1 MNSRFGA
8 LMARMRTQRALS
20 TLVILLTLTVGI
32 LIGTVLSRGRV
43 RGNSA
48 PDGSLLPAM
57 QTPQQLS
64 NTFGQVASSVEPAVV
79 NVSTES
85 TPKVQRRGGRTP
97 NRGQRDNGGGN
108 DDPFQDFFDRFFGGQ
123 QGGQQGQQGGQGD
136 QGDDDDQG
144 PNPFSGPGGPGGGR
158 QRSLGSGIILNAN
171 GYIMTNFHVVDKA
184 DRIRVKLFD
193 EPPSVLHDAK
203 IVGVDRETDLA
214 LIKIEPPKDK
224 PLTVARLGD
233 SDKMTVGDWVLA
245 IGSPFD
251 LEATVT
257 AGIVSAKG
265 RNLPGGR
272 QFQSFIQTDAAI
284 NPGNSGGPLVS
295 MNSEVIGINTA
306 IYTQSYGYQGVGF
319 AMPSNVVRD
328 VYEQLR
334 AGNHKVSRGS
344 IGVEFSAVPNPA
356 VLRVYGVKNGVPIT
370 NVRPDSPAAKAGL
383 QGEDTITAVNGKNIK
398 SGDEL
403 VNLISATKPG
413 NKLNVTYMRNGQE
426 KQATVVVA
434 DRAKL
439 FADRTDQSSEET
451 PEDNEPA
458 PTKLGI
464 TVKPVSPEM
473 AERAGTPEGKG
484 VQVMDVKPDSFGDDL
499 GLAPGM
505 IIIKVNKQPVNSEDE
520 FRKITSQLKSGQ
532 DVVFLVHAGRGASGG
547 NTFVSGTLP

>member
-1 MNSRFGA
+1 MNPRFSA
-8 LMARMRTQRALS
+8 LKSRMRTQRALS

-32 LIGTVLSRGRV
+32 LIGTVLSRGGV
-43 RGNSA
+43 KGNFA

-64 NTFGQVASSVEPAVV
+64 NTFGQVASAVEPTVV

-85 TPKVQRRGGRTP
+85 TPKVRRRGNNRSP
-97 NRGQRDNGGGN
+97 HRGQRDNGG

-123 QGGQQGQQGGQGD
+123 QGGQQGGP
-136 QGDDDDQG
+136 GDDDDQG
-144 PNPFSGPGGPGGGR
+144 PQSPFSGPGGGGGR
-158 QRSLGSGIILNAN
+158 QRSLGSGVILNAN

-184 DRIRVKLFD
+184 DRIRVKLYD
-193 EPPSVLHDAK
+193 EPATVLHDAK
-203 IVGVDRETDLA
+203 IVGVDTETDLA

-224 PLTVARLGD
+224 PLTAARLGD
-233 SDKMTVGDWVLA
+233 SDKMSVGDWVLA

-295 MNSEVIGINTA
+295 MNGEVIGINTA
-306 IYTQSYGYQGVGF
+306 IYTQSFGYQGVGF

-334 AGNHKVSRGS
+334 TGDHKVARGS

-356 VLRVYGVKNGVPIT
+356 VLRIYGAKNGVPIT

-383 QGEDTITAVNGKNIK
+383 QGEDTITAVNGRQIK

-403 VNLISATKPG
+403 VNLISATRPG
-413 NKLNVTYMRNGQE
+413 NKLNVTYLRNGQE

-439 FADRTDQSSEET
+439 FGASTDQSSNDDAPDDIQPT
-451 PEDNEPA
+451 
-458 PTKLGI
+458 PTKLGV
-464 TVKPVSPEM
+464 TVKEVSPEM
-473 AERAGTPEGKG
+473 AERMGTAEGKG
-484 VQVMDVKPDSFGDDL
+484 VQVVDVKPGSFADDL
-499 GLAPGM
+499 QLQPGL
-505 IIIKVNKQPVNSEDE
+505 IILKINKQPVNSEEE
-520 FRKITSQLKSGQ
+520 FRKIMSQL
-532 DVVFLVHAGRGASGG
+532 
-547 NTFVSGTLP
+547 

>member
-1 MNSRFGA
+1 MNSRLGA
-8 LMARMRTQRALS
+8 LVRRMRTQRALS
-20 TLVILLTLTVGI
+20 ALVVLLTLAVGI
-32 LIGTVLSRGRV
+32 LIGTVLSRGGV

-64 NTFGQVASSVEPAVV
+64 ATFGQVAASIEPAVV

-85 TPKVQRRGGRTP
+85 TPKVRRRGNNRMP
-97 NRGQRDNGGGN
+97 NRGQRDNGG

-123 QGGQQGQQGGQGD
+123 QGGQGG

-144 PNPFSGPGGPGGGR
+144 PSPFPGPGGGR
-158 QRSLGSGIILNAN
+158 QRSLGSGVILNAN

-193 EPPSVLHDAK
+193 EPASVLHDAK

-214 LIKIEPPKDK
+214 LIKIDPPKDK
-224 PLTVARLGD
+224 QLTAARLGD

-295 MNSEVIGINTA
+295 MGGEVIGINTA

-328 VYEQLR
+328 VYDQLKS
-334 AGNHKVSRGS
+334 GDHKVARGS

-356 VLRVYGVKNGVPIT
+356 VLRIYGVKNGVPIS

-383 QGEDTITAVNGKNIK
+383 QGEDTITAVNGKPIK

-403 VNLISATKPG
+403 VSLISATKPG
-413 NKLNVTYMRNGQE
+413 NKLNVTYIRNGQE
-426 KQATVVVA
+426 KQAVVVVA

-439 FADRTDQSSEET
+439 FADRTDSTGDDT
-451 PEDNEPA
+451 PEEGEPV

-464 TVKPVSPEM
+464 TVKAITPEM
-473 AERAGTPEGKG
+473 AQRVGTPEGKG
-484 VQVMDVKPDSFGDDL
+484 VQVTDVKPDSFGYDL
-499 GLAPGM
+499 GLQPGM
-505 IIIKVNKQPVNSEDE
+505 VILKVNKQAVNSEEE
-520 FRKITSQLKSGQ
+520 FRKVTSELKSGQ
-532 DVVFLVHAGRGASGG
+532 DVVFLVHAGRGAGGG

>member
-1 MNSRFGA
+1 MNSRYSA
-8 LMARMRTQRALS
+8 LVSRMRTQRALS

-32 LIGTVLSRGRV
+32 LIGTILSRGGV
-43 RGNSA
+43 RGNST

-64 NTFGQVASSVEPAVV
+64 NTFGQVANAVEPTVV

-85 TPKVQRRGGRTP
+85 TPKVRRRGRAP
-97 NRGQRDNGGGN
+97 NRGQRDNGG

-123 QGGQQGQQGGQGD
+123 QGGQGG
-136 QGDDDDQG
+136 GDDDDQG
-144 PNPFSGPGGPGGGR
+144 PQSPFGGGPGGGR
-158 QRSLGSGIILNAN
+158 QRSLGSGVILNAN

-193 EPPSVLHDAK
+193 EPATVLHEAR

-214 LIKIEPPKDK
+214 LIKIDPPKDK
-224 PLTVARLGD
+224 PLTAARLGD
-233 SDKMTVGDWVLA
+233 SDKMNVGDWVLA

-295 MNSEVIGINTA
+295 MNGEVIGINTA
-306 IYTQSYGYQGVGF
+306 IYTQSFGYQGVGF

-334 AGNHKVSRGS
+334 TGDHKVARGS

-356 VLRVYGVKNGVPIT
+356 VLRIYGAKNGVPIT

-383 QGEDTITAVNGKNIK
+383 QGEDTITAVNGKAIK

-403 VNLISATKPG
+403 VNLISATRPG
-413 NKLNVTYMRNGQE
+413 NKLNVTYLRNGQE

-439 FADRTDQSSEET
+439 FNDRTDQSDDPPAESE
-451 PEDNEPA
+451 PV

-464 TVKPVSPEM
+464 TVKAVTPEM
-473 AERAGTPEGKG
+473 AERMGTPEGKG
-484 VQVMDVKPDSFGDDL
+484 VQVTDVKADSFGDDIQL
-499 GLAPGM
+499 QPGM
-505 IIIKVNKQPVNSEDE
+505 IILKVNKQPVNSEED
-520 FRKITSQLKSGQ
+520 FRKATSQLKSGQ
-532 DVVFLVHAGRGASGG
+532 DVVFLVRAGRGPNGV
-547 NTFVSGTLP
+547 NTFISGTLP

>member
-1 MNSRFGA
+1 MNSRFSA
-8 LMARMRTQRALS
+8 LVSRMRTQRALS

-32 LIGTVLSRGRV
+32 LIGTILSRGGV
-43 RGNSA
+43 KGNST

-64 NTFGQVASSVEPAVV
+64 NTFGQVANAVEPAVV

-85 TPKVQRRGGRTP
+85 TPKVRRRGRAP
-97 NRGQRDNGGGN
+97 NRGQRDNGG

-123 QGGQQGQQGGQGD
+123 QGGQGG
-136 QGDDDDQG
+136 GDDDDQG
-144 PNPFSGPGGPGGGR
+144 PQSPFGGGPGGGR
-158 QRSLGSGIILNAN
+158 QRSLGSGVILNAN

-193 EPPSVLHDAK
+193 EPATVLHEAK

-214 LIKIEPPKDK
+214 LIKIDPPKDRQ
-224 PLTVARLGD
+224 LTAARLGD

-295 MNSEVIGINTA
+295 MNGEVIGINTA
-306 IYTQSYGYQGVGF
+306 IYTQSFGYQGVGF

-334 AGNHKVSRGS
+334 TGDHKVARGS

-356 VLRVYGVKNGVPIT
+356 VLRIYGAKNGVPIT

-383 QGEDTITAVNGKNIK
+383 QGEDTITAVNGKPIK

-403 VNLISATKPG
+403 VNLISATRPG
-413 NKLNVTYMRNGQE
+413 NKLNVTYLRNGQE

-439 FADRTDQSSEET
+439 FNDRTEQADDSPAES
-451 PEDNEPA
+451 EPA

-464 TVKPVSPEM
+464 TVKAVTPEM
-473 AERAGTPEGKG
+473 AERMGTPEGKG
-484 VQVMDVKPDSFGDDL
+484 VQVTDVKPDSFGDDIQL
-499 GLAPGM
+499 QAGM
-505 IIIKVNKQPVNSEDE
+505 IILKVNKQPVNSEED
-520 FRKITSQLKSGQ
+520 FRKATSQLKSGQ
-532 DVVFLVHAGRGASGG
+532 DVVFLVRAGRGPNGG
-547 NTFVSGTLP
+547 NTFISGTLP

>member
-1 MNSRFGA
+1 MNSRFSA
-8 LMARMRTQRALS
+8 LVSRMRTQRALS

-32 LIGTVLSRGRV
+32 LIGTILSRGGV
-43 RGNSA
+43 KGNST

-64 NTFGQVASSVEPAVV
+64 NTFGQVANAVEPAVV

-85 TPKVQRRGGRTP
+85 TPKVRRRGRAP
-97 NRGQRDNGGGN
+97 NRGQRDNGG

-123 QGGQQGQQGGQGD
+123 QGGQGG
-136 QGDDDDQG
+136 GDDDDQG
-144 PNPFSGPGGPGGGR
+144 PQSPFGGGPGGGR
-158 QRSLGSGIILNAN
+158 QRSLGSGVILNAN

-193 EPPSVLHDAK
+193 EPATVLHEAK

-214 LIKIEPPKDK
+214 LIKIDPPKDK
-224 PLTVARLGD
+224 PLTAARLGD

-295 MNSEVIGINTA
+295 MNGEVIGINTA
-306 IYTQSYGYQGVGF
+306 IYTQSFGYQGVGF

-334 AGNHKVSRGS
+334 TGDHKVARGS

-356 VLRVYGVKNGVPIT
+356 VLRIYGAKNGVPIT

-383 QGEDTITAVNGKNIK
+383 QGEDTITAVNGKPIK

-403 VNLISATKPG
+403 VNLISATRPG
-413 NKLNVTYMRNGQE
+413 NKLNVTYLRNGQE

-439 FADRTDQSSEET
+439 FNDRTEQADDSPAES
-451 PEDNEPA
+451 EPA

-464 TVKPVSPEM
+464 TVKAVTPEM
-473 AERAGTPEGKG
+473 AERMGTPEGKG
-484 VQVMDVKPDSFGDDL
+484 VQVTDVKPDSFGDDIQL
-499 GLAPGM
+499 QAGM
-505 IIIKVNKQPVNSEDE
+505 IILKVNKQPVNSEED
-520 FRKITSQLKSGQ
+520 FRKATSQLKSGQ
-532 DVVFLVHAGRGASGG
+532 DVVFLVRAGRGPNGG
-547 NTFVSGTLP
+547 NTFISGTLP

>member
-1 MNSRFGA
+1 MNSRFSA
-8 LMARMRTQRALS
+8 LVSRMRTQRALS

-32 LIGTVLSRGRV
+32 LIGTILSRGGV
-43 RGNSA
+43 RGNST

-64 NTFGQVASSVEPAVV
+64 NTFGQVANAVEPAVV

-85 TPKVQRRGGRTP
+85 TPKVRRRGRAP
-97 NRGQRDNGGGN
+97 NRGQRDNGG

-123 QGGQQGQQGGQGD
+123 QGGPGG
-136 QGDDDDQG
+136 GDDDDQG
-144 PNPFSGPGGPGGGR
+144 PQNPFGGPGGGR
-158 QRSLGSGIILNAN
+158 QRSLGSGVILNAN

-193 EPPSVLHDAK
+193 EPATVLHEAK

-214 LIKIEPPKDK
+214 LIKIDPPKDK
-224 PLTVARLGD
+224 QLTAARLGD
-233 SDKMTVGDWVLA
+233 SDKMNVGDWVLA

-295 MNSEVIGINTA
+295 MNGEVIGINTA
-306 IYTQSYGYQGVGF
+306 IYTQSFGYQGVGF

-334 AGNHKVSRGS
+334 TGDHKVARGS

-356 VLRVYGVKNGVPIT
+356 VLRIYGAKNGVPIT

-383 QGEDTITAVNGKNIK
+383 QGEDTITAVNGKPIK

-403 VNLISATKPG
+403 VNLISATRPG
-413 NKLNVTYMRNGQE
+413 NKLNVTYLRNGQE

-439 FADRTDQSSEET
+439 FNDRTDQPDDTPAESE
-451 PEDNEPA
+451 PV

-464 TVKPVSPEM
+464 TVKAVTPEM
-473 AERAGTPEGKG
+473 AERMGTPEGKG
-484 VQVMDVKPDSFGDDL
+484 VQVTDVKPDSFGDDIQL
-499 GLAPGM
+499 QPGM
-505 IIIKVNKQPVNSEDE
+505 IILKVNKQPVNNEED
-520 FRKITSQLKSGQ
+520 FRKATSQLKSGQ
-532 DVVFLVHAGRGASGG
+532 DVVFLVRAGRGPNGG
-547 NTFVSGTLP
+547 NTFISGTLP

>member
-8 LMARMRTQRALS
+8 LVTRMRAQRALS

-32 LIGTVLSRGRV
+32 LIGTVLSRGKV
-43 RGNSA
+43 RGNST

-57 QTPQQLS
+57 QSPQQLS
-64 NTFGQVASSVEPAVV
+64 NTFGQVANAVEPAVV

-85 TPKVQRRGGRTP
+85 TPKVRRRGRSGAP
-97 NRGQRDNGGGN
+97 NRGQRDNGG

-123 QGGQQGQQGGQGD
+123 QGGQGGQGGD

-144 PNPFSGPGGPGGGR
+144 PQSPFSGPGGGGGR
-158 QRSLGSGIILNAN
+158 QRSLGSGVILNAN

-193 EPPSVLHDAK
+193 EPASVLHDAK

-214 LIKIEPPKDK
+214 LIKIEPPKDRQ
-224 PLTVARLGD
+224 LTAARLGD
-233 SDKMTVGDWVLA
+233 SDKMSVGDWVLA

-295 MNSEVIGINTA
+295 MNGEVIGINTA
-306 IYTQSYGYQGVGF
+306 IYTQSFGYQGVGF

-334 AGNHKVSRGS
+334 TGDHKVARGS

-356 VLRVYGVKNGVPIT
+356 VLRIYGAKNGVPIT

-383 QGEDTITAVNGKNIK
+383 QGEDTITAVNGKPIK

-403 VNLISATKPG
+403 VTLISATRPG
-413 NKLNVTYMRNGQE
+413 NKLNVTYLRNGQE

-439 FADRTDQSSEET
+439 FDDRTDQADDKPEENT
-451 PEDNEPA
+451 PV

-464 TVKPVSPEM
+464 TVKAVTPEM
-473 AERAGTPEGKG
+473 AERVGVPEGKG
-484 VQVMDVKPDSFGDDL
+484 VQVTDVKPDSFGDDIQL
-499 GLAPGM
+499 QAGM
-505 IIIKVNKQPVNSEDE
+505 VILKVNKQPVNSEEE

-532 DVVFLVHAGRGASGG
+532 DVVFLVRAGRGPNGG

>member
-1 MNSRFGA
+1 MNSRFSA
-8 LMARMRTQRALS
+8 LVARIRSQRALS

-32 LIGTVLSRGRV
+32 LIGTVLSRGGV
-43 RGNSA
+43 RGYSG

-64 NTFGQVASSVEPAVV
+64 NTFGQVANAIEPAVV

-85 TPKVQRRGGRTP
+85 TPKVRRRGRTP
-97 NRGQRDNGGGN
+97 NHGQRDNGGG

-123 QGGQQGQQGGQGD
+123 GGQGGQGGPG
-136 QGDDDDQG
+136 GDDDDQG
-144 PNPFSGPGGPGGGR
+144 PQNPFSGPGGGR
-158 QRSLGSGIILNAN
+158 QRSLGSGVILNSN

-193 EPPSVLHDAK
+193 EPATVLHDAK
-203 IVGVDRETDLA
+203 IIGVDRETDLA

-224 PLTVARLGD
+224 PLTAARLGD
-233 SDKMTVGDWVLA
+233 SDKMNVGDWVLA

-295 MNSEVIGINTA
+295 MNGEVIGINTA
-306 IYTQSYGYQGVGF
+306 IYTQSFGYQGVGF

-334 AGNHKVSRGS
+334 TGDHKVARGS

-356 VLRVYGVKNGVPIT
+356 VLRIYGAKNGVPIT

-383 QGEDTITAVNGKNIK
+383 QGEDTITAVNGKPIK

-403 VNLISATKPG
+403 VNLISATRPG
-413 NKLNVTYMRNGQE
+413 NKLNVTYLRNGQE

-439 FADRTDQSSEET
+439 FGDRSEQPDET
-451 PEDNEPA
+451 PGDSEPA

-473 AERAGTPEGKG
+473 AERMGSPEGKG
-484 VQVMDVKPDSFGDDL
+484 VQVTDVKPDSFGDDV
-499 GLAPGM
+499 GLQPGM
-505 IIIKVNKQPVNSEDE
+505 VILKVNKQPVNSEDE

-532 DVVFLVHAGRGASGG
+532 DVVFLVRAGRGANGG
-547 NTFVSGTLP
+547 NTFLSGTLP

>member
-1 MNSRFGA
+1 MNSRFSA
-8 LMARMRTQRALS
+8 LVSRMRTQRALS

-32 LIGTVLSRGRV
+32 LIGTVLSRGGV
-43 RGNSA
+43 RGNST
-48 PDGSLLPAM
+48 PDGTLLPAM

-64 NTFGQVASSVEPAVV
+64 NTFGQVANAVEPAVV

-85 TPKVQRRGGRTP
+85 TPKVRRRGRAP
-97 NRGQRDNGGGN
+97 NRGQRDNGG

-123 QGGQQGQQGGQGD
+123 QGGQGG
-136 QGDDDDQG
+136 GDDDD
-144 PNPFSGPGGPGGGR
+144 SGPQSPFGGGGPGGGR
-158 QRSLGSGIILNAN
+158 QRSLGSGVILNAN

-193 EPPSVLHDAK
+193 EPATVLHEAK

-214 LIKIEPPKDK
+214 LIKIDPPKDK
-224 PLTVARLGD
+224 PLVAARLGD
-233 SDKMTVGDWVLA
+233 SDKMSVGDWVLA

-306 IYTQSYGYQGVGF
+306 IYTQSFGYQGVGF

-334 AGNHKVSRGS
+334 TGDHKVARGS

-356 VLRVYGVKNGVPIT
+356 VLRIYGAKNGVPIT

-383 QGEDTITAVNGKNIK
+383 QGEDTITAVNGKPIK

-403 VNLISATKPG
+403 VNLISATRPG
-413 NKLNVTYMRNGQE
+413 NKLNVTYLRNGQE

-439 FADRTDQSSEET
+439 FNDRSEQSDDAPAES
-451 PEDNEPA
+451 EPA

-464 TVKPVSPEM
+464 TVKAVTPEM
-473 AERAGTPEGKG
+473 AERMGTPEGKG
-484 VQVMDVKPDSFGDDL
+484 VQVTDVKPDSFGDDIQL
-499 GLAPGM
+499 QPGM
-505 IIIKVNKQPVNSEDE
+505 IILKVNKQPVNSEDD
-520 FRKITSQLKSGQ
+520 FRKATSQLKSGQ
-532 DVVFLVHAGRGASGG
+532 DVVFLVRAGRGANGG
-547 NTFVSGTLP
+547 NTFISGTLP